1 MIRQFNRL
9 FPMKKSECL
18 ASNSLKT
25 QPGKP
30 CFNNFDFNARLSISK
45 TGCQF
50 ASTCRSSV
58 DVYRSALSQNKQH
71 RNETELLKTKYY
83 FMKHYI

>member
-9 FPMKKSECL
+9 FPMKKSELL

-30 CFNNFDFNARLSISK
+30 CFNNFDFQARLSISK

-50 ASTCRSSV
+50 ASRSSV
-58 DVYRSALSQNKQH
+58 DVTMFREAHFPKTNKIEMRQNFLRQ
-71 RNETELLKTKYY
+71 NIIL
-83 FMKHYI
+83 